1 MEGKFIMRRNWLV
14 HPEVKLWWLSGALTV
29 LILTSLAGAALAQSR
44 EYIDVKAPITKK
56 HVIAV
61 PTLQGSGDCGP
72 ELGTALAAQANQDLK
87 MSGHFTVLDPAA
99 YDSSPL
105 GPSPSTARLSSL
117 AALGSNLVITGGW
130 QQQGQQLTL
139 DLKLIDPGSGQM
151 LLGKRYRGGPND
163 GRRMMT
169 QFVNEVVTYL
179 TGEQG
184 IPQGRIAFISG
195 STDSKEL
202 YLMDLGGAAKPLT
215 RLGTLTL
222 TPSWS
227 PDGQEI
233 FFCSYRGGFPALYA
247 VNPGSGSVRKL
258 TSHGTLNVTPA
269 AGPGGLLAATLNKDN
284 DQEIYLLDRQG
295 NIKQRLTQSP
305 GIDISPTFSPDGQQL
320 AFVSNRG
327 GNPQIYVMP
336 QGGGQP
342 RRLTYSGSYNVSPS
356 WSPKGDLI
364 AYAGRTGGGFQIFV
378 ISPQGGSARQITQEG
393 SNESPTWS
401 PDGVFIA
408 CSSTRG
414 GKAAIY
420 VVNVKTGAATRVTNM
435 AGAQTQPAWA
445 PK

>member
-1 MEGKFIMRRNWLV
+1 
-14 HPEVKLWWLSGALTV
+14 
-29 LILTSLAGAALAQSR
+29 
-44 EYIDVKAPITKK
+44 
-56 HVIAV
+56 
-61 PTLQGSGDCGP
+61 
-72 ELGTALAAQANQDLK
+72 
-87 MSGHFTVLDPAA
+87 
-99 YDSSPL
+99 
-105 GPSPSTARLSSL
+105 
-117 AALGSNLVITGGW
+117 
-130 QQQGQQLTL
+130 
-139 DLKLIDPGSGQM
+139 M

-169 QFVNEVVTYL
+169 QFVNEVITYL
-179 TGEQG
+179 TGERG

-195 STDSKEL
+195 STDNKEL

-233 FFCSYRGGFPALYA
+233 FFCSYRAGFPALYA

-327 GNPQIYVMP
+327 GNPQIYAMP

-401 PDGVFIA
+401 PDGAFIA